1 MNAVIS
7 ENTYAGEIF
16 EVLFQPDAIAQAE
29 YAEGLKR
36 SGPREPEKLLV
47 LAVLQDG
54 IETFQKYLSSTG
66 DKERRLYAETQAWIF
81 DDDRE
86 WIFSFINVCDL
97 LDLNPT
103 YVRKGLSQWQTAQ
116 SEGKNVAHP
125 NRENKSIKNK
135 RGGNIYGRKTEDTD
149 HRRRDTRGRQ
159 PKRIDRR
166 RARAGAGARLA
177 AVRKARAL

>member
-1 MNAVIS
+1 VNAVIS
-7 ENTYAGEIF
+7 ENTHAGEIF

-29 YAEGLKR
+29 YVEGLKR
-36 SGPREPEKLLV
+36 SGPMEPEKLLV
-47 LAVLQDG
+47 LAVLQDA
-54 IETFQKYLSSTG
+54 IETFQKYLPSTG
-66 DKERRLYAETQAWIF
+66 DKERRLYAEAQAWIF

-86 WIFSFINVCDL
+86 WIFSFVNVCDL

-116 SEGKNVAHP
+116 SEGRISAHV

-149 HRRRDTRGRQ
+149 HRRRHSGGRQ
-159 PKRIDRR
+159 PKLHNRGA
-166 RARAGAGARLA
+166 ARAAARARLA
-177 AVRKARAL
+177 AV